1 VPEEV
6 VKNGCSWC
14 LIGCQIYYILLLILL
29 GNMVIFGFLFS
40 AIVGFKIKIYYNTM
54 PRITIKIWALDL

>member
-1 VPEEV
+1 VSKEV

-14 LIGCQIYYILLLILL
+14 LIRYQICYILLLILL

-40 AIVGFKIKIYYNTM
+40 AIIGFKIKIYCNTM
-54 PRITIKIWALDL
+54 LRITIEI